1 MSVCLHELI
10 SDFEKKATKAVP
22 IHEKDYE
29 KEGLVYCYKC
39 NTPKQCRQSF
49 FGNTITVPCL
59 CECEEKRIQQEKERE
74 RVEKIRGACISDT
87 RLHSYTFANDNGRI
101 PEAMSK
107 AKKYVANFDKYFK
120 DGICLLFYG
129 SVGYGKT
136 YAAASIANAL
146 IDIEKQ
152 CLFTDF
158 PQLARKWEALYAHK
172 EEFLKGLNAYDLLI
186 IDDFGVERQ
195 TETMQEMVHSIID
208 SRLREGKPMVIT
220 TNMTGEELK
229 HPTDIRKERI
239 YSRLLGKS
247 IAHHCQGEDQRK
259 LNFLEINREFD
270 EQMKNT
276 K

>member
-1 MSVCLHELI
+1 MSVINDFFSEL
-10 SDFEKKATKAVP
+10 ERKAMEAIP

-29 KEGLVYCYKC
+29 KDGLMYCYKC
-39 NTPKQCRQSF
+39 DTPKQYRRSF
-49 FGNTITVPCL
+49 LGNDTIVPCV
-59 CECEEKRIQQEKERE
+59 CACEEKRIQQEKERE
-74 RVEKIRGACISDT
+74 RVEKIRRACISDT
-87 RLHSYTFANDNGRI
+87 RLHNYTFANDNGRI
-101 PEAMSK
+101 PEAMSV
-107 AKKYVANFDKYFK
+107 AKKYVDNFDKYFK
-120 DGICLLFYG
+120 NGICLLFYG

-229 HPTDIRKERI
+229 NPSDLRKARI
-239 YSRLLGKS
+239 YSRLLEKS

-259 LNFLEINREFD
+259 ISFLAINQEFS